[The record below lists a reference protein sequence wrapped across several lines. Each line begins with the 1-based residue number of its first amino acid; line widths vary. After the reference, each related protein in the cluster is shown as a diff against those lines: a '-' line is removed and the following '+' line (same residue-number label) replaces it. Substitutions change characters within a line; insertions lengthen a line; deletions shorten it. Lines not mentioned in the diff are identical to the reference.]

1 MKKITLQLHLISI
14 VWIFTS
20 KSMFVIKLVWIVNI
34 YVTKRQNTIIDK
46 LTKKK
51 EI

>member
-1 MKKITLQLHLISI
+1 
-14 VWIFTS
+14 
-20 KSMFVIKLVWIVNI
+20 MFVIKLVWIVNI